1 METGQAIAIVDIG
14 EASTEASISLCD
26 DAQLKV
32 LVKDS
37 EKIGGAD
44 FDRAVIEHII
54 QQLAISNPDDALRSQ
69 VRLAWLKAKFEWEDE
84 KATNIEVGNHKTV
97 HLDRATFKA
106 LNTNNL
112 TKVKHFVR
120 HIASSKIT
128 EEKDRV
134 DTVALL
140 GGSSQIPEI
149 VSIVEDAFDRKILNK
164 YVLLSFPWT
173 LLIRTI
179 CSSKGFAIGES
190 VAFGATIQAKNLFDN
205 DEDVPVLLDIAS
217 RSIGMQTFG
226 GVMTPFITNDTP
238 IPTTDILK
246 RYVLNMFRSAIIF
259 F

>member
-164 YVLLSFPWT
+164 YVLLSFRSLGRHLFVLFAAQRGLQLVKVLLLVLQSRRRIYLTTTKMFPCFWT
-173 LLIRTI
+173 LHL
-179 CSSKGFAIGES
+179 A
-190 VAFGATIQAKNLFDN
+190 A
-205 DEDVPVLLDIAS
+205 
-217 RSIGMQTFG
+217 
-226 GVMTPFITNDTP
+226 
-238 IPTTDILK
+238 
-246 RYVLNMFRSAIIF
+246 
-259 F
+259 